1 MPRLKAAIIGFGA
14 IAEGRSPV
22 GRLPLSHRDAYV
34 HHVARVQVVAV
45 ADAAT
50 ARLRA
55 AKRMFRG
62 ARAYRDA
69 AAMLRAERPDIVSL
83 CTPDDTHAR
92 WLLECAAQG
101 VRGVWCEKPLAVG
114 RAELTRLTRRRRD
127 LPAVQLNHWRRFI
140 PELWHLRER
149 LRRGEFGAI
158 HGISGCYP
166 EGWFRNGSHL
176 VDLAFFL
183 CGPLRV
189 LWARAQGTGLDP
201 RLTVAA
207 IGKGGATV
215 SFASVPRRDY
225 NLFELELRC
234 ERARVRVAEN
244 GRRVEIQRDRRD
256 PVFRHLRLLR
266 ARPDVTPCRWRDA
279 FRNALGDLISCVV
292 GRRGSTLSPVT
303 DAIAVGQFLVLAAG
317 RAQTLRTEAS
327 RERPR

>member
-1 MPRLKAAIIGFGA
+1 
-14 IAEGRSPV
+14 
-22 GRLPLSHRDAYV
+22 
-34 HHVARVQVVAV
+34 
-45 ADAAT
+45 
-50 ARLRA
+50 
-55 AKRMFRG
+55 
-62 ARAYRDA
+62 
-69 AAMLRAERPDIVSL
+69 MLRAERPDVVSL

-114 RAELTRLTRRRRD
+114 RAELGRLARQQRG

-140 PELWHLRER
+140 PELGHLRER
-149 LRRGEFGAI
+149 LRRGEFGAV

-189 LWARAQGTGLDP
+189 LWARAQGTGPDP

-207 IGKGGATV
+207 LGKGGAPV
-215 SFASVPRRDY
+215 LFDSVPRRDY

-256 PVFRHLRLLR
+256 PAFRNLRLLR
-266 ARPDVTPCRWRDA
+266 AQPDVTLCRWRDA
-279 FRNALGDLISCVV
+279 FRNALGNLISCVS
-292 GRRGSTLSPVT
+292 GRRGTTLSPVT
-303 DAIAVGQFLVLAAG
+303 DALAVGKFLVTAAG
-317 RAQTLRTEAS
+317 RARAARPVAG